1 MKSGLFPVS
10 RKRGRI
16 RMSRARRIELDNEIE
31 ERRRREAGVKVL
43 SRDEFVSR
51 FIRDQRIREKAAE
64 LRTIG
69 EEWMVNAEAVAIEE
83 VYKWHTH

>member
-1 MKSGLFPVS
+1 MKTGLFPVS

-51 FIRDQRIREKAAE
+51 FVRDQEARERRMQSVKIEEEEMAKAMS
-64 LRTIG
+64 I
-69 EEWMVNAEAVAIEE
+69 AIEE
-83 VYKWHTH
+83 D